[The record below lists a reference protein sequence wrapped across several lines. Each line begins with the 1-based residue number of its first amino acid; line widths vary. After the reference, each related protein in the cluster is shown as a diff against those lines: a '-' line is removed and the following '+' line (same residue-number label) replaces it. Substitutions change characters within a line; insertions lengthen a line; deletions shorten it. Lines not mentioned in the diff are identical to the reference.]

1 MFSNKSSHIV
11 KRILFGSLIKAP
23 FGYLIKIFGS
33 LTAEKFDCGKR
44 TFLTVKKK
52 LLLKQMLTFTPLRH
66 LF

>member
-1 MFSNKSSHIV
+1 M
-11 KRILFGSLIKAP
+11 FGSLIKAP

-52 LLLKQMLTFTPLRH
+52 QLLKQMLTFTPLRH